1 VPYALALVIF
11 GLYATLS
18 VSRQLQLRTT
28 GYDLG
33 IFEQAVRGYAH
44 LGPPVAELKGPGFDL
59 LSDHFHPILALLA
72 PVYRAVP
79 DARTLLV
86 AQAALLAVSVVPV
99 TRLAVER
106 LGRWPGLAVGAG
118 YGLSSGLQ
126 AAVGFDFHEV
136 CFAVPLL
143 AFCTV
148 ALVREQWRTA
158 ALWALPLV
166 LVKEDLP
173 LTVAAIGGYLLLR
186 RQFRLGAVLTAFG
199 LVSYVVIVHVLMP
212 RYAYT
217 SSISLTSGLTGW
229 DIKARTVAELLAP
242 TALLAVRSP
251 VALLAVPTLAWR
263 FWSDNPAYWGIGFH
277 YGAVLMPILAVSFVD
292 RVPRRLV
299 RAAPVLGLAA
309 TLALCSVL
317 PLRDLVSPSYWAR
330 SGSAVRAALTT
341 IPDGAAVAASNA
353 LAPQLT
359 ARCTVFL
366 FPTYPTVDV
375 RPEYVALLDPTDTT
389 LFPASTMDAAAAR
402 LFGLGY
408 RIIAHR
414 DGVVIWRIGLPAS
427 TVDSEVDSIVDSSV
441 DARGP

>member
-1 VPYALALVIF
+1 MPYALALVF
-11 GLYATLS
+11 FLLYAALS

-44 LGPPVAELKGPGFDL
+44 LGPPVAELKGPGFVL
-59 LSDHFHPILALLA
+59 LTDHFHPILAVLA
-72 PVYRAVP
+72 PFYWAFP

-136 CFAVPLL
+136 AFAVPLL

-148 ALVREQWRTA
+148 ALVRERWRVA

-173 LTVAAIGGYLLLR
+173 LTVAVICGYLVLR
-186 RQFRLGAVLTAFG
+186 RQLRLGAVLTAFG
-199 LVSYVVIVHVLMP
+199 LVSYVVIVHVAMP

-229 DIKARTVAELLAP
+229 DIKARTVVELLAP
-242 TALLAVRSP
+242 TALLALRSR

-277 YGAVLMPILAVSFVD
+277 YGAVLMPILTVSFVD
-292 RVPRRLV
+292 GIPRRLL
-299 RAAPVLGLAA
+299 RIAPVLGLAA
-309 TLALCSVL
+309 ALALCPLL
-317 PLRDLVSPSYWAR
+317 PLRDLASPSYWAR
-330 SGSAVRAALTT
+330 SGSATRAALAA
-341 IPDGAAVAASNA
+341 IPDGATVAASNA

-359 ARCTVFL
+359 SRCTVFL
-366 FPTYPTVDV
+366 FPTYPTADL
-375 RPEYVALLDPTDTT
+375 RPGYVALLDPPDTT
-389 LFPASTMDAAAAR
+389 LFPLGAMDAAAGR
-402 LFGLGY
+402 LPGLGY
-408 RIIAHR
+408 RIVAHR
-414 DGVVIWRIGLPAS
+414 DGVVIWRYGSPALTAS
-427 TVDSEVDSIVDSSV
+427 TVDV
-441 DARGP
+441 AAGP

>member
-1 VPYALALVIF
+1 MPYALGLVF
-11 GLYATLS
+11 FLLYAALS
-18 VSRQLQLRTT
+18 VSRHLQLRTT

-72 PVYRAVP
+72 PFYRVFP
-79 DARTLLV
+79 DARMLLV
-86 AQAALLAVSVVPV
+86 AQAGLLAVSVVPV

-106 LGRWPGLAVGAG
+106 LGRWPGIAVGAG

-136 CFAVPLL
+136 AFAVPLL

-148 ALVREQWRTA
+148 ALIREQWRAA

-186 RQFRLGAVLTAFG
+186 RQFRLGSLLLGFG

-217 SSISLTSGLTGW
+217 SSISLTSGLARW
-229 DIKARTVAELLAP
+229 DVKARTVAELLAP

-251 VALLAVPTLAWR
+251 VVLLALPTLAWR

-277 YGAVLMPILAVSFVD
+277 YGAVLMPFLAVSFVD
-292 RVPRRLV
+292 GIPRRLARV
-299 RAAPVLGLAA
+299 APVLGLVAA
-309 TLALCSVL
+309 LALCSVL
-317 PLRDLVSPSYWAR
+317 PLRDLVSPSYWSR
-330 SGSAVRAALTT
+330 SGSATRAALAA

-359 ARCTVFL
+359 SRCTVFL
-366 FPTYPTVDV
+366 FPTYPTVDL
-375 RPEYVALLDPTDTT
+375 RPEYVALLDPTDTA
-389 LFPASTMDAAAAR
+389 LFPLGAMDAAAAR
-402 LFGLGY
+402 LPGLGY

-414 DGVVIWRIGLPAS
+414 DGVILWRYGPLASTGS
-427 TVDSEVDSIVDSSV
+427 TVDIAG
-441 DARGP
+441 ARGP